1 MERLG
6 SGQVGQALFFFI
18 SCDSGAPSPP
28 QSLSWMGNTPSMSHP
43 SQHLNRWQISTTL
56 TRNRSWYSRFLS
68 QLPLTNYLGNGAVH
82 AMVGS
87 MLCHAEQRAV
97 REIREFREFK
107 ESSLTSLI
115 SLISLTSLSH
125 PLTPINTINTTPT
138 PCYCVTML
146 INSEECGEA
155 PEARQPNLL
164 SWWCRWGAITRKQRL
179 STHSYAIIIIFFLRG
194 VVATA

>member
-1 MERLG
+1 MERLE
-6 SGQVGQALFFFI
+6 SGQLVRLYFFY
-18 SCDSGAPSPP
+18 CDKPRSTAANKLSRQWEYTPWSG
-28 QSLSWMGNTPSMSHP
+28 
-43 SQHLNRWQISTTL
+43 
-56 TRNRSWYSRFLS
+56 
-68 QLPLTNYLGNGAVH
+68 
-82 AMVGS
+82 
-87 MLCHAEQRAV
+87 LCHAERRAV
-97 REIREFREFK
+97 REIREFREFR

-164 SWWCRWGAITRKQRL
+164 SWWYRWGAITRKQRL
-179 STHSYAIIIIFFLRG
+179 STPSFIFFLWG
-194 VVATA
+194 VVATT